1 VGNLEDWLGGMRG
14 AGGGEEKVN
23 GVSREWTQWGEL
35 DHQIMSL
42 GSRNFFIP
50 H

>member
-1 VGNLEDWLGGMRG
+1 MGNLEDWLGRMRG
-14 AGGGEEKVN
+14 ASDGEGQVN

-35 DHQIMSL
+35 DHQIRSL